1 MIATSMTL
9 FNRYGIDIPYSIDD
23 RVGKQI
29 EELDKVTLIKDTLTS
44 GQTLHANLL
53 AIQKKSGKCVSDVIV
68 SVDRM
73 EKSTT
78 SHGSARYE
86 IEKMHDVKIH
96 SIVILDD
103 IIHAIEN
110 GVISGTEYLTAIKK
124 YKEEYGGE

>member
-1 MIATSMTL
+1 MIATSMPM

-44 GQTLHANLL
+44 GQTLYANLL
-53 AIQKKSGKCVSDVIV
+53 AIQKNAGKCVSDVIV